1 MTDLAA
7 AEKLLDSTSPASG
20 QLRLRGLTKEFGT
33 GSDRVMA
40 VDAVDL
46 DIEPGE
52 FVTLLGPSGCGKT
65 TTLRMIAGFE
75 DPTGGEVLLDGSNM
89 IDTPPNKRPMAMV
102 FQSYALFPHLKVRD
116 NVGYGLKIR
125 RTPAADLRNEVDL
138 ALESMNLQALA
149 NRAPNQLSGGQQQR
163 VALARAMVM
172 KPRVL
177 LFDEPLSNLDAKLR
191 ERMRLEIRRLQR
203 HLGITSVYVT
213 HDQAEAM
220 SMSDRIVVMNGG
232 RVEQA
237 ASPDIIYRQPS
248 SVFVADFIGRANFL
262 DVERE
267 STPRDGR
274 ARIRVLGH
282 SVDVPAH
289 VDAAAAEDVVLLVR
303 PESIRL
309 SSVERRSGEGLD
321 GHAGRVLF
329 SVFYGDHVEYEVETE
344 HGTITAVV
352 ADPNVDAIHQD
363 GEHVEVS
370 FNAERAWLLP
380 RKTPQH

>member
-7 AEKLLDSTSPASG
+7 ATKLLADTSPAHG
-20 QLRLRGLTKEFGT
+20 RLRLRGLTKEFGT
-33 GSDRVMA
+33 GADKVTA

-75 DPTGGEVLLDGSNM
+75 DPTGGQVLLDDVNM
-89 IDTPPNKRPMAMV
+89 IETPPNKRPMAMV

-125 RTPAADLRNEVDL
+125 RTPAALLREEVDL
-138 ALESMNLQALA
+138 ALESMNLGPLA

-172 KPRVL
+172 KPKVL

-191 ERMRLEIRRLQR
+191 ERMRIEIRRLQR

-237 ASPDIIYRQPS
+237 ASPDVIYRQPA

-267 STPRDGR
+267 AASTDGR

-282 SVDVPAH
+282 AVDVPAH
-289 VDAAAAEDVVLLVR
+289 PLAATSSDVVLLLR
-303 PESIRL
+303 PESVRL
-309 SSVERRSGEGLD
+309 QAVDRRAAEGLG
-321 GHAGRVLF
+321 GHEGRVLF

-352 ADPNVDAIHQD
+352 ADPNVDDIHQEGD
-363 GEHVEVS
+363 HVELS

-380 RKTPQH
+380 RESVTS

>member
-7 AEKLLDSTSPASG
+7 AEKLLDNTTASG
-20 QLRLRGLTKEFGT
+20 TLRLRGLTKEFGN
-33 GSDRVMA
+33 GADKVVA
-40 VDAVDL
+40 VDAIDL

-75 DPTGGEVLLDGSNM
+75 DPSGGQVTLDDVNM

-116 NVGYGLKIR
+116 NVAYGLKIR
-125 RTPAADLRNEVDL
+125 RTPSAKLREEVDL
-138 ALESMNLQALA
+138 ALESMNLSALA

-191 ERMRLEIRRLQR
+191 ERMRIEIRTLQR

-237 ASPDIIYRQPS
+237 ASPDIIYRQPA

-262 DVERE
+262 DVEKE
-267 STPRDGR
+267 TSTQQGR
-274 ARIRVLGH
+274 ARVKVLGH

-289 VDAAAAEDVVLLVR
+289 PDAPAAEDVVLLLR

-309 SSVERRSGEGLD
+309 KAVDTRAGGGLG
-321 GHAGRVLF
+321 GHEGRVLF

-352 ADPNVDAIHQD
+352 ADPNVDAIHREGD
-363 GEHVEVS
+363 DVEVS

-380 RKTPQH
+380 RTRQPG

>member
-1 MTDLAA
+1 
-7 AEKLLDSTSPASG
+7 
-20 QLRLRGLTKEFGT
+20 
-33 GSDRVMA
+33 
-40 VDAVDL
+40 
-46 DIEPGE
+46 
-52 FVTLLGPSGCGKT
+52 
-65 TTLRMIAGFE
+65 
-75 DPTGGEVLLDGSNM
+75 
-89 IDTPPNKRPMAMV
+89 MV

-125 RTPAADLRNEVDL
+125 RTPGADLRNEVDL

-172 KPRVL
+172 KPKVL

-191 ERMRLEIRRLQR
+191 EKMRLEIRRLQR

-237 ASPDIIYRQPS
+237 ASPDIIYRQPA

-267 STPRDGR
+267 SAPQDGR
-274 ARIRVLGH
+274 VRIKVMGR
-282 SVDVPAH
+282 SVNVPAH
-289 VDAAAAEDVVLLVR
+289 PDVAAEGDVVLLLR

-309 SSVERRSGEGLD
+309 SGVERRAAEGLD
-321 GHAGRVLF
+321 GHQGRVLS
-329 SVFYGDHVEYEVETE
+329 SVFYGDHVEYEVATE

-352 ADPNVDAIHQD
+352 ADPNVDAIHQE

-370 FNAERAWLLP
+370 FNAGRAWLLP
-380 RKTPQH
+380 HQRPTT